1 MSSTQKLPPVTNGN
15 DGAKTVLNHG
25 ARSDFQLDV
34 PKLHS
39 LPSEQQDLYLFT
51 FVTDLERHIASL
63 SPEPLKVQQVHF
75 KRELLQVITLPTPSP
90 TRVIRNS
97 LGRCFGCIFGNG
109 DRKLLFETIT
119 ELGDFLGSLKGDKET
134 RNKQAAVHCLGEI
147 YNVAGDGVINL
158 SSSTCFLL
166 LRLLKAAGGH
176 VALRAAIFKGLGKI
190 IAAIKSSLEES
201 VAKDIWKQARSAASG
216 DRAYLV
222 QVAACW
228 CLEQLI
234 RSTTYC
240 DTTVEFESLKITIW
254 KVGDT
259 SCCAVRRASASC
271 LASIMIKAY
280 TDTVAIVP
288 IPKTPMFK
296 RPKKPSPG
304 QNLSVADGDDSDSM
318 RIASPTWK
326 KNSAKLELT
335 FSDILRQLSVQY
347 VRSSTTNKSR
357 ATIICC
363 YKSLLVG
370 LNPELVES
378 NYGII
383 ADSLLV
389 DILNNPLIAQH
400 RYRLLLTRRFVHELL
415 AGVVCRLVL
424 GEAAQIDAA
433 RSLIN
438 DYIKNYPRVIK
449 ERTEPSKATLTGA
462 LHVLASIIHS
472 LGSAFSP
479 LSDSAREGLLQ
490 VLQHPSYTVQI
501 HASYCLRLFTL
512 TCPSQLIPCASV
524 CMNSLNRELGLLSTG
539 RHSSRRCIGYAN
551 GLAAVLSI
559 SSLQPLYSSLEI
571 SSRVLQQATN
581 LLKSS
586 VSSELRISR
595 TQVQVAWILIGGLMS
610 LGPNFVKIHLSQLL
624 LLWRNS
630 LPKALTRENAGQRP
644 DQEIRYLV
652 HVREC
657 ALGSI
662 LSFLE
667 FNGRLLTTDVS
678 KRIAMMLH
686 NTIEFLEHLPASK
699 PDGEILPRPTPSL
712 QLNDIMQMVRRRV
725 LQCLTRLA
733 VRSPHTS
740 TETLSQS
747 SLLTFA
753 VSCFAEPEAYLQGSL
768 GTSIANSASNFDSI
782 WNVADNYGFGISGI
796 MKGLYIKPLPAQHL
810 QTEHS
815 YWHRQTEVED
825 ILDQLVRR
833 PRE

>member
-15 DGAKTVLNHG
+15 DGAKAVLDQG
-25 ARSDFQLDV
+25 TRSDFQLDV
-34 PKLHS
+34 SKLHS

-51 FVTDLERHIASL
+51 FVTSLESYIASL
-63 SPEPLKVQQVHF
+63 STETLKIQQAHL
-75 KRELLQVITLPTPSP
+75 KKELLQVIALPTPSP

-97 LGRCFGCIFGNG
+97 LGRCFGCIFGKG
-109 DRKLLFETIT
+109 DRKLLFETVSD
-119 ELGDFLGSLKGDKET
+119 LGDFLGSLKADKET

-147 YNVAGDGVINL
+147 YNVAGEGVINL
-158 SSSTCFLL
+158 SSSTCFLV
-166 LRLLKAAGGH
+166 LRLLKAAGNH
-176 VALRAAIFKGLGKI
+176 VALRAAIFKALGKI
-190 IAAIKSSLEES
+190 IASIKGSLEET

-216 DRAYLV
+216 DRAYVV
-222 QVAACW
+222 QVDACW

-234 RSTTYC
+234 RNTTYC
-240 DTTVEFESLKITIW
+240 DTTVEFESLKTTIW

-271 LASIMIKAY
+271 LAFIMIKAY
-280 TDTVAIVP
+280 TDTVAVVP
-288 IPKTPMFK
+288 TPKTPMFK

-304 QNLSVADGDDSDSM
+304 QNLSVADGEDSDSM

-326 KNSAKLELT
+326 KNSTKLELT

-347 VRSSTTNKSR
+347 VRSSTTNKGR
-357 ATIICC
+357 ATIISC
-363 YKSLLVG
+363 YTSLFLG
-370 LNPELVES
+370 LNPEIVEL
-378 NYGII
+378 NYGAI
-383 ADSLLV
+383 ADNLLV
-389 DILNNPLIAQH
+389 DILNHPLIAQH
-400 RYRLLLTRRFVHELL
+400 RHRLLLTRGFVQEVL

-424 GEAAQIDAA
+424 GEAAQVNAA

-438 DYIKNYPRVIK
+438 NYIKNYPRVIK
-449 ERTEPSKATLTGA
+449 ERAEPSKAILTGA
-462 LHVLASIIHS
+462 LDVLASTIQS
-472 LGSAFSP
+472 LGSAFFP

-501 HASYCLRLFTL
+501 HASHCLRLFTL
-512 TCPSQLIPCASV
+512 ACPSQLIPCASV
-524 CMNSLNRELGLLSTG
+524 CMNSLTRELGLLGTG
-539 RHSSRRCIGYAN
+539 RNFPRRCVGLAN

-699 PDGEILPRPTPSL
+699 PDGEMIPRPMPSI
-712 QLNDIMQMVRRRV
+712 QLHDIVQMVRRRV

-740 TETLSQS
+740 RETLSQS
-747 SLLTFA
+747 NLLTFA
-753 VSCFAEPEAYLQGSL
+753 ISCFAEPEAYLQGSL

-782 WNVADNYGFGISGI
+782 WNVADNYGFGISGM
-796 MKGLYIKPLPAQHL
+796 MKGLHIKPLPAQHL
-810 QTEHS
+810 QTEPS
-815 YWHRQTEVED
+815 YWHQQTEVEE
-825 ILDQLVRR
+825 ILDQLVRSL
-833 PRE
+833 RE